1 MELGIMNISGRYL
14 IIFLMIIASLVGCQE
29 SQPTRFKLLNP
40 QVSGINF
47 SNDLVDTEDENILE
61 YLYYYNGGGI
71 AVGDINNDGLEDIY
85 LSGNQVPDQ
94 LYLNLGGLKFK
105 NITSRLNFPD
115 DPHWS
120 TGVTMADVNLDGLI
134 FMSVRWGTIKNLKE
148 PISYLL
154 IIKMAPSLKR
164 RKRMD

>member
-14 IIFLMIIASLVGCQE
+14 LIFLMIIASLVGCEE

-85 LSGNQVPDQ
+85 LAIKC
-94 LYLNLGGLKFK
+94 L
-105 NITSRLNFPD
+105 INF
-115 DPHWS
+115 
-120 TGVTMADVNLDGLI
+120 I
-134 FMSVRWGTIKNLKE
+134 
-148 PISYLL
+148 
-154 IIKMAPSLKR
+154 
-164 RKRMD
+164 